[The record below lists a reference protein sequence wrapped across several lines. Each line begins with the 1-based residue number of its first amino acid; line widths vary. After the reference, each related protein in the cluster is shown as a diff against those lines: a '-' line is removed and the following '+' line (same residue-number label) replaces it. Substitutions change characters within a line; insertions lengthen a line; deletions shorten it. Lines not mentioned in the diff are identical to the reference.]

1 LVAHR
6 AQQFEPARNQKS
18 RQEALGVS
26 VPVLRCV
33 SKLHCTVRRTGAG
46 SATSWHSAHHCAHGG
61 SRLMARISFA
71 FSPTGDCVL
80 LLCAWAPPTPTK
92 YRGRGQDWT
101 RPGPAPPGCPARNSF
116 VSLIV
121 FVAALLHMP
130 MRRPCRAAAATT
142 SQPPPSCVSSPRP
155 PLPSLLG
162 YDLISTVYIWMK
174 SSPVHEW
181 QVMRRP
187 AAQQSAEEI
196 PARILQR
203 LSPWFRGKHHHHA

>member
-1 LVAHR
+1 MVAHR

-26 VPVLRCV
+26 IPVLRCV

-116 VSLIV
+116 GLSDRV
-121 FVAALLHMP
+121 
-130 MRRPCRAAAATT
+130 RRRSAPYAHAAAMPSSSCHYQPAAAVMRVL
-142 SQPPPSCVSSPRP
+142 PPP
-155 PLPSLLG
+155 
-162 YDLISTVYIWMK
+162 
-174 SSPVHEW
+174 PVAI
-181 QVMRRP
+181 
-187 AAQQSAEEI
+187 AAG
-196 PARILQR
+196 L
-203 LSPWFRGKHHHHA
+203 